1 MSAQRK
7 HKNQR
12 GMALMMV
19 MGVLATT
26 LVLVAHLMLVTE
38 VISKEAYSVSAKGLM
53 RYQAES
59 AADTSFWMHL
69 TDRRLVANR
78 TLGQTEEDRSEY
90 SDNFPPWML
99 DGRPHEFDDGRCV
112 VYLNSGETGV
122 RVDNLSSLKDGLN
135 ASDDA
140 DLIVDIDNFID
151 AYKDYV
157 DTDDLTNING
167 YEADDY
173 AADGFYTLPRN
184 GAMEFKA
191 ELYWLPGWQYVVTR
205 EVATLPPKGITY
217 SYKSSKTNIYS
228 ATDEEIQN
236 RLGLTENDGEFIEIQ
251 EAMKAWR
258 EEGIPLEDSLDA
270 TLMANL
276 KSNFNFTEAGIA
288 VVEANAYDAQREI
301 MSGYRVVRE
310 AKMSSR
316 TFFAD
321 SKRECLSIWE
331 RRWR

>member
-1 MSAQRK
+1 MSTLHGQD
-7 HKNQR
+7 NER

-19 MGVLATT
+19 MGVLATS
-26 LVLVAHLMLVTE
+26 LVLIAHIMLVTE
-38 VISKEAYSVSAKGLM
+38 VISKEAYAVSTKGLM

-59 AADTSFWMHL
+59 AAETAFWLHL
-69 TDRRLVANR
+69 TDRRLVSNR

-90 SDNFPPWML
+90 SDDFPPWML
-99 DGRPHEFDDGRCV
+99 DGRPHEFDEGRCV
-112 VYLNSGETGV
+112 VYLNSGESGV
-122 RVDNLSSLKDGLN
+122 RVDNLTSLKEGLS

-140 DLIVDIDNFID
+140 DLINDIDCLVD

-157 DTDDLTNING
+157 DTDDLTNLNG

-184 GAMEFKA
+184 GTMEFKA
-191 ELYWLPGWQYVVTR
+191 ELYWLPGWENVVTG
-205 EVATLPPKGITY
+205 EIATLPPKGISY
-217 SYKSSKTNIYS
+217 SYKSTKTNIYS
-228 ATDEEIQN
+228 ATDAEIQSK
-236 RLGLTENDGEFIEIQ
+236 LDLTEGDGDFVAIQ
-251 EAMKAWR
+251 EALKAWR

-270 TLMANL
+270 TLLANL

-310 AKMSSR
+310 AKISSR

-321 SKRECLSIWE
+321 TKRETVSIWE